1 MKPTTILLLLF
12 PAVLLFACK
21 EQEKKATNP
30 SLPLTGTWQLI
41 SGTTITAGVPTVT
54 DYTKSQR
61 MIKIINNSHFSFLRH
76 DINLPKDSANNFDAG
91 GGSYTLAGDQYTEH
105 LDFYKDRNWEG
116 KTFAFTVTI
125 NNDTLVQRGIEKV
138 ENAGIEREII
148 EKYVRA
154 KE

>member
-1 MKPTTILLLLF
+1 MKPTLLLLLF
-12 PAVLLFACK
+12 SATLLFSC
-21 EQEKKATNP
+21 QQREKKATT

-54 DYTKSQR
+54 DYTKNQQ
-61 MIKIINNSHFSFLRH
+61 MIKIINNSHFSFLKH
-76 DINLPKDSANNFDAG
+76 DINIPKDSANNFDAG

-116 KTFAFTVTI
+116 KTFSFTVSI

-138 ENAGIEREII
+138 EKAGIEREII
-148 EKYVRA
+148 EKYIRL